1 MNERVERL
9 RKNLR
14 EVENRIE
21 ASLIRS
27 GRSER
32 PRLLVASKYLLV
44 EEMGVL
50 AGAGIQLVGEN
61 RASELEAKWSRWRE
75 DLEFHFIGHLQRR
88 KVPMVLPCVTLI
100 HSVDSI
106 SLVEELDKRAE
117 SVVKVLLEV
126 NVSGEESK
134 YGILPEAASKLLQ
147 RSAAYDKVDFLG
159 LMTMAPLA
167 EDPETVRP
175 YFRGLR
181 ELRDRLS
188 EEFEGRYRL
197 TELSMGMTNDYE
209 VAVEEGA
216 TILRLGS
223 ALLATV

>member
-1 MNERVERL
+1 MKERVERL
-9 RKNLR
+9 QKNLR
-14 EVENRIE
+14 EVEDRIE

-27 GRSER
+27 DRSER
-32 PRLLVASKYLLV
+32 PRLLVASKYLQV